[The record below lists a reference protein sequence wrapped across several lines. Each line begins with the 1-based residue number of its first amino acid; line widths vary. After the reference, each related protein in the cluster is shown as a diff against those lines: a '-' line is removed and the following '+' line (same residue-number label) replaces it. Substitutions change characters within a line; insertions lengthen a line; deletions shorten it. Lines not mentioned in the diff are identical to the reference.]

1 LILPTAIR
9 IYLGAL
15 LVIAGFIKA
24 TEPYQ
29 NFAFV
34 IETYAL
40 LPRWA
45 LAPTAMVMPWVEL
58 VTGAFLLMGLHLR
71 LASRSALGLF
81 SLFILVIGQAMVRR
95 LPVDECG
102 CLGEW
107 LTVPPLAMLGLD
119 VVSWALCWVLILKLE
134 RVKR

>member
-1 LILPTAIR
+1 
-9 IYLGAL
+9 
-15 LVIAGFIKA
+15 
-24 TEPYQ
+24 
-29 NFAFV
+29 
-34 IETYAL
+34 
-40 LPRWA
+40 
-45 LAPTAMVMPWVEL
+45 MVMPWVEL